1 MRQTIRLTES
11 ELRDIINETINEALE
26 DEGFWDGI
34 GAVRNKVSNYM
45 GRKGADLKAQGKEF
59 YNNKKEQAKNFINTK
74 KEQAKDYYN
83 TKKEQVGQK
92 VQTMKNT
99 YNAGSIAGDAKKNLE
114 NACTAIYN
122 LLQNNQALAD
132 KGLQTVFNARQ
143 INWLKT
149 VYKSLS
155 NKYTQSFNSMR
166 DSYVNPSGQR

>member
-26 DEGFWDGI
+26 DEGFWGGI

-45 GRKGADLKAQGKEF
+45 GRKGADLKAQAKDY
-59 YNNKKEQAKNFINTK
+59 YNNKKQ
-74 KEQAKDYYN
+74 QAKDYYN
-83 TKKEQVGQK
+83 NKKEQVGQK
-92 VQTMKNT
+92 VQTMKDT
-99 YNAGSIAGDAKKNLE
+99 YNAGSIASDAKKNLE
-114 NACTAIYN
+114 NACTAINN
-122 LLQNNQALAD
+122 LIQNNQALAD
-132 KGLQTVFNARQ
+132 KGLQTVFNAKQ

-166 DSYVNPSGQR
+166 DNYVNPSGQR